1 MTDIFD
7 RILAEI
13 RGKQADGG
21 GGGGGASGTAA
32 IPQPVLILRAQPAP
46 ISVRILG
53 LFKHH

>member
-21 GGGGGASGTAA
+21 GAGASGTAA
-32 IPQPVLILRAQPAP
+32 IPQPVLILHAKPAP
-46 ISVRILG
+46 SSVRILG
-53 LFKHH
+53 